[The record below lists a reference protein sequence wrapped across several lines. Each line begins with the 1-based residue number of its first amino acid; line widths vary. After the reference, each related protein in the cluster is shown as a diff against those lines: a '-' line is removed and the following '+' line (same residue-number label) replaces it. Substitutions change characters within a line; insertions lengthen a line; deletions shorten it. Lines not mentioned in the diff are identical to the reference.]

1 MFSQG
6 DEGKSWYIIMKGS
19 VNVVIYGKVGRNIV
33 TSFYVIGLRQMLM
46 LKKIVKNDGSAL
58 SLFKYIFLENFVNM

>member
-1 MFSQG
+1 
-6 DEGKSWYIIMKGS
+6 MKGS